1 LIFKF
6 NNLVKSK
13 YIMFLKSYWR
23 VHNTVGRLVIF
34 IVVDH
39 KNNNSPLDE
48 VIGHI
53 VILGVVTKDV

>member
-1 LIFKF
+1 
-6 NNLVKSK
+6 
-13 YIMFLKSYWR
+13 MFLKSYWR